1 MPSIPL
7 PASPKITLYKTSDG
21 YEIRDIEKNMKMSL
35 SFDDY
40 SKILLDNKKHQLN
53 KIFKAKNSSILD
65 CTGGFARDAAVLA
78 SLGNNVTLVD
88 RDPLIMSLLVDAR
101 EKIKSDDIR
110 YIFSR
115 IKIRFGNCIDF
126 IRNTSEHFE
135 YIYFDFMFNV
145 NKSALP
151 SKNEQFLRKIVKN
164 DINENVDI
172 IHETIQRVKSKIIIK
187 EHISS
192 NDYNNFDI
200 INTYKGKTV
209 KYHLLKGKSGYR
221 KIYKQ

>member
-1 MPSIPL
+1 MLSRPL
-7 PASPKITLYKTSDG
+7 PASAKITLHKTSDG
-21 YEIRDIEKNMKMSL
+21 YEIRDNEKNMKMSL

-53 KIFKAKNSSILD
+53 KILKAKNLSILD
-65 CTGGFARDAAVLA
+65 CTGGFARDAAILA
-78 SLGNNVTLVD
+78 SLGNNVTLID
-88 RDPLIMSLLVDAR
+88 RNPLIMSLLVEAR

-115 IKIRFGNCIDF
+115 IKIRFGNCIEF
-126 IRNTSEHFE
+126 IRNTNKHFD
-135 YIYFDFMFNV
+135 YIYFDFMFNI

-151 SKNEQFLRKIVKN
+151 SKNEQFLREIVKN

-192 NDYNNFDI
+192 NDYDNFDI

-209 KYHLLKGKSGYR
+209 KYHLLEGKSGYR
-221 KIYKQ
+221 KIY

>member
-1 MPSIPL
+1 MLFGPIPD
-7 PASPKITLYKTSDG
+7 SPEITIHKTTDG
-21 YEIRDIEKNMKMSL
+21 YEIRDNEKNMKMSL

-40 SKILLDNKKHQLN
+40 SKIILDNKKHQLN
-53 KIFKAKNSSILD
+53 KIFKEKNLSILD
-65 CTGGFARDAAVLA
+65 CTGGFARDAAILA
-78 SLGNNVTLVD
+78 SLGNNVTLIE
-88 RDPLIMSLLVDAR
+88 RNPLIISLLVNASQ
-101 EKIKSDDIR
+101 KIKIYDIQ

-126 IRNTSEHFE
+126 IKNTNQHFD
-135 YIYFDFMFNV
+135 YMYFDFMFNI

-164 DINENVDI
+164 DINENLDI
-172 IHETIQRVKSKIIIK
+172 IHETIQRVRSKIIIK

-192 NDYNNFDI
+192 NDYVNFDI

-209 KYHLLKGKSGYR
+209 KYHLLEGKSGHR
-221 KIYKQ
+221 KIHKQ

>member
-1 MPSIPL
+1 MLSKPL
-7 PASPKITLYKTSDG
+7 PDSPKITLHKTASG
-21 YEIRDIEKNMKMSL
+21 YEIRDNETNMKMSL

-53 KIFKAKNSSILD
+53 KIFKAKNLSILD
-65 CTGGFARDAAVLA
+65 CTGGFAKDAAILA
-78 SLGNNVTLVD
+78 SLGNNVTLIE
-88 RDPLIMSLLVDAR
+88 RNTLIMSLLVDAR
-101 EKIKSDDIR
+101 EKIKIDDIR
-110 YIFSR
+110 NIFSK
-115 IKIRFGNCIDF
+115 IKFRLGNCLDF
-126 IRNTSEHFE
+126 IRNTNKHFD
-135 YIYFDFMFNV
+135 YVYFDFMFNI

-192 NDYNNFDI
+192 NDYDNFDI

-209 KYHLLKGKSGYR
+209 KYHLLEGKSGHR

>member
-1 MPSIPL
+1 ML
-7 PASPKITLYKTSDG
+7 PGRHPDSPKITLHKTTDG
-21 YEIRDIEKNMKMSL
+21 YELRDDEKNMKMSL

-40 SKILLDNKKHQLN
+40 SKIILENKKHQLN
-53 KIFKAKNSSILD
+53 KIFKAKNLSILD
-65 CTGGFARDAAVLA
+65 CTGGFARDAAILA
-78 SLGNNVTLVD
+78 SLGNNITLIE
-88 RDPLIMSLLVDAR
+88 RNPLIMSLLVDAK
-101 EKIKSDDIR
+101 EKIKIDDIR

-115 IKIRFGNCIDF
+115 IKSRFGNCIDF
-126 IRNTSEHFE
+126 IRNTNKHFD
-135 YIYFDFMFNV
+135 YIYFDFMFNT

-164 DINENVDI
+164 DINENIDI
-172 IHETIQRVKSKIIIK
+172 INETIQRVRSKIIIK

-192 NDYNNFDI
+192 NDYDNFDI

-209 KYHLLKGKSGYR
+209 KYHLLEGKSGHR

>member
-1 MPSIPL
+1 MPSRPL
-7 PASPKITLYKTSDG
+7 HTSPKITLHKTSDG
-21 YEIRDIEKNMKMSL
+21 YEIRDNEKNMKLSL

-53 KIFKAKNSSILD
+53 KIFKAKNLSILD

-78 SLGNNVTLVD
+78 SLGNNVTLIE
-88 RDPLIMSLLVDAR
+88 RNPLIMSLLVEAR

-115 IKIRFGNCIDF
+115 IKIRFGNCIEF
-126 IRNTSEHFE
+126 IRNTNKHFD
-135 YIYFDFMFNV
+135 YIYFDFMFNI

-151 SKNEQFLRKIVKN
+151 SKNEQFLREIVKN
-164 DINENVDI
+164 DIDENVDI
-172 IHETIQRVKSKIIIK
+172 IQETIHRVKSKIIIK

-192 NDYNNFDI
+192 NDYDNFDI

-209 KYHLLKGKSGYR
+209 KYHLLEGKSGYR
-221 KIYKQ
+221 KIHK

>member
-1 MPSIPL
+1 MLSRTHPDT
-7 PASPKITLYKTSDG
+7 PKITLHKTSDG
-21 YEIRDIEKNMKMSL
+21 YEIRDNEKNMKLSL

-40 SKILLDNKKHQLN
+40 SKILLDNKKHQLS
-53 KIFKAKNSSILD
+53 KIFKARNSSILD
-65 CTGGFARDAAVLA
+65 CTGGFARDAAILA
-78 SLGNNVTLVD
+78 SLGNNVTLIE
-88 RDPLIMSLLVDAR
+88 RNPLIMSLLVDAR
-101 EKIKSDDIR
+101 EKIKNDGIR

-115 IKIRFGNCIDF
+115 IKNRFGNCIDF
-126 IRNTSEHFE
+126 IRRTDMHFD
-135 YIYFDFMFNV
+135 YIYFDFMFNI

-164 DINENVDI
+164 DVNENVDI
-172 IHETIQRVKSKIIIK
+172 IHETIQRVRSKIIIK

-192 NDYNNFDI
+192 NDYDNFDI

-209 KYHLLKGKSGYR
+209 KYHLLEGKSGHR

>member
-1 MPSIPL
+1 MLSIPL
-7 PASPKITLYKTSDG
+7 PASPKITLHKTSDG
-21 YEIRDIEKNMKMSL
+21 YVIRDNEKNMKMSL

-78 SLGNNVTLVD
+78 SLGNNITLID
-88 RDPLIMSLLVDAR
+88 RNPLIMSLLVDAR

-115 IKIRFGNCIDF
+115 IKIRFGNCIEF
-126 IRNTSEHFE
+126 IRNTSKHFE
-135 YIYFDFMFNV
+135 YIYFDFMFNI

-151 SKNEQFLRKIVKN
+151 SKNEQFLREIVKN
-164 DINENVDI
+164 DINENIDI

-192 NDYNNFDI
+192 NDYDIFDI

-209 KYHLLKGKSGYR
+209 KYHLLEGKSGYR

>member
-1 MPSIPL
+1 MSSISL
-7 PASPKITLYKTSDG
+7 PTSSKITLHKTSDG
-21 YEIRDIEKNMKMSL
+21 YEIRDNEKNMKMSL

-53 KIFKAKNSSILD
+53 KIFKGKNLSILD
-65 CTGGFARDAAVLA
+65 CTGGFARDTAILA
-78 SLGNNVTLVD
+78 SLGNNVTLIE
-88 RDPLIMSLLVDAR
+88 RNPLIMSLLVDAR
-101 EKIKSDDIR
+101 EKIKSDDIL

-115 IKIRFGNCIDF
+115 IKIRFGNCIEF
-126 IRNTSEHFE
+126 IRNTNKHFD
-135 YIYFDFMFNV
+135 YVYFDFMFNI

-172 IHETIQRVKSKIIIK
+172 IHETIQRVRSKIIIK

-192 NDYNNFDI
+192 NDYHNFDI
-200 INTYKGKTV
+200 INTYEGKTV
-209 KYHLLKGKSGYR
+209 KYHLLEGKSGYR
-221 KIYKQ
+221 EIYK

>member
-1 MPSIPL
+1 MLSRTHPDT
-7 PASPKITLYKTSDG
+7 PKITLHKTSDG
-21 YEIRDIEKNMKMSL
+21 YEIRDNEKNMKLSL

-40 SKILLDNKKHQLN
+40 SKILLDNKKHQLS
-53 KIFKAKNSSILD
+53 KIFKARNSSILD
-65 CTGGFARDAAVLA
+65 CTGGFARDAAILA
-78 SLGNNVTLVD
+78 SLGNNVTLIE
-88 RDPLIMSLLVDAR
+88 RNPLIMSLLVDAR
-101 EKIKSDDIR
+101 EKIKNDGIR

-115 IKIRFGNCIDF
+115 IKNRFGNCIDF
-126 IRNTSEHFE
+126 IRRTDMHFD
-135 YIYFDFMFNV
+135 YIYFDFMFNI

-164 DINENVDI
+164 DVNENVDI
-172 IHETIQRVKSKIIIK
+172 IHETIQRVRSKIIIK

-192 NDYNNFDI
+192 NDYDNFDI

-221 KIYKQ
+221 KVYKQ